1 MLPAA
6 ALEYHLDESA
16 IATRP
21 AEPRESARLMV
32 LRRTDPGHIEHLRI
46 SDLPALLGS
55 EHVLVFN
62 RTRVLPARFVGRNL
76 ETDGHVEGL
85 WLHDRADRPG
95 RAWEAYIKARRFRPG
110 RQVELESHTGQASG
124 VVLTL
129 VEKTSAD
136 GAWLV
141 DVIDPRHRPTPE
153 ILDAVG
159 LTPLPPYIRGAR
171 KRAGLEVP
179 DETDRVTYQ
188 TVFAGSPGQGPV
200 QGSVAAPTA
209 GLHFTPALLERLE
222 RSGVQRA
229 EVTLHVGAGTFK
241 PIEAE
246 YVEEHPMHAEWC
258 RLGEGAWVLESS
270 RRVIAVGS
278 TSARTLESFARHPPP
293 RPEWLSTDLL
303 IAPGFAWK
311 RVDGLLTNFHLPR
324 STLLAMVAGFVPG
337 GIEQLLALYRIAMER
352 GYRFYSYGDAML
364 ILP

>member
-6 ALEYHLDESA
+6 ALEYHLDESL

-32 LRRTDPGHIEHLRI
+32 LCRSDPTYLAHLRVA
-46 SDLPALLGS
+46 DLPALLGAG
-55 EHVLVFN
+55 HVLVFN

-76 ETDGHVEGL
+76 ETGGHVEGL

-95 RAWEAYIKARRFRPG
+95 QAWDAYLKARRFRPG
-110 RQVELESHTGQASG
+110 RQVELETHTGHASG

-129 VEKTSAD
+129 VEKTSTD

-141 DVIDPRHRPTPE
+141 DVTDARDRSTPE

-171 KRAGLEVP
+171 KRAGLVIP
-179 DETDRVTYQ
+179 DEADRKAYQ
-188 TVFAGSPGQGPV
+188 TVFAGESSQGPV

-209 GLHFTPALLERLE
+209 GLHFTPALLERLD

-246 YVEEHPMHAEWC
+246 HVEEHPMHAEWC
-258 RLGEGAWVLESS
+258 RLGEGAWVMESA

-303 IAPGFAWK
+303 IAPGYVWK

-324 STLLAMVAGFVPG
+324 STLLAMVAGFLPG
-337 GIEQLLALYRIAMER
+337 GIDQLLALYRIAMER

>member
-1 MLPAA
+1 MLLSA
-6 ALEYHLDESA
+6 ALDYNLDESL

-32 LRRTDPGHIEHLRI
+32 LSRSDPHRLEHLHI
-46 SDLPALLGS
+46 AALPELLGP
-55 EHVLVFN
+55 EHALVFN
-62 RTRVLPARFVGRNL
+62 RTRVLPARFVGRNI
-76 ETDGHVEGL
+76 ETGGHVEGL
-85 WLHDRADRPG
+85 WLHDRTDRPAP
-95 RAWEAYIKARRFRPG
+95 AWEAYIKARRFRPG
-110 RQVELESHTGQASG
+110 REVELNTHDGRRSG
-124 VVLTL
+124 VVLRL

-141 DVIDPRHRPTPE
+141 DLTDPRDRTTPE
-153 ILDAVG
+153 ILDEVG

-171 KRAGLEVP
+171 KRVGLDIS
-179 DETDRVTYQ
+179 DETDRGMYQ
-188 TVFAGSPGQGPV
+188 TVFAGMEEEGPV

-209 GLHFTPALLERLE
+209 GLHFTTALLERLE
-222 RSGVQRA
+222 RSGVLRA

-246 YVEEHPMHAEWC
+246 HVEEHQMHAEWC
-258 RLGEGAWVLESS
+258 RLGEGASVMESS

-278 TSARTLESFARHPPP
+278 TSARTLESFARRALP

-303 IAPGFAWK
+303 IAPGYEWK
-311 RVDGLLTNFHLPR
+311 RVDGMLTNFHLPR
-324 STLLAMVAGFVPG
+324 STLLAMVAGFLPG
-337 GIEQLLALYRIAMER
+337 GIEQLMSAYRIAMER

>member
-1 MLPAA
+1 MLASA
-6 ALEYHLDESA
+6 ALDYQLDESL

-21 AEPRESARLMV
+21 ADPRESARLMV
-32 LRRTDPGHIEHLRI
+32 LSRSDPDRIEHKRI
-46 SDLPALLGS
+46 ADLPELLGP

-76 ETDGHVEGL
+76 ETGGHVEGL
-85 WLHDRADRPG
+85 WLHDRTDRPG
-95 RAWEAYIKARRFRPG
+95 PAWETYLKARRFRPG
-110 RQVELESHTGQASG
+110 RSVELETHEGRASG

-141 DVIDPRHRPTPE
+141 DVADPHVRATPE

-179 DETDRVTYQ
+179 DEADRAMYQ
-188 TVFAGSPGQGPV
+188 TVFAGATGAGPV

-222 RSGVQRA
+222 QSGVQRA

-246 YVEEHPMHAEWC
+246 HVEEHPMHAEWC
-258 RLGEGAWVLESS
+258 RLGEGAWAMDWP

-278 TSARTLESFARHPPP
+278 TSARTLESFARHPSP

-303 IAPGFAWK
+303 IAPGYAWR
-311 RVDGLLTNFHLPR
+311 RVDGMLTNFHLPR
-324 STLLAMVAGFVPG
+324 STLLAMVAGFLPG
-337 GIEQLLALYRIAMER
+337 GVEQLLSLYRTAMER